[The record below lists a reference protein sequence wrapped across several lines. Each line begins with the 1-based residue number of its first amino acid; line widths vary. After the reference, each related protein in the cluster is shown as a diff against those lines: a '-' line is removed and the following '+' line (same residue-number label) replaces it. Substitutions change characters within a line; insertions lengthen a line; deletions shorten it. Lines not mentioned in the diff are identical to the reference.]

1 MVIIVNVRWRDNNR
15 NPQIFGGT
23 ALKKW
28 DCPSEI
34 GTVGNYADWPQSSLQ
49 VLSFGITVI
58 KETVGL
64 DGLVVGTAGKGL
76 GAEEW

>member
-1 MVIIVNVRWRDNNR
+1 M
-15 NPQIFGGT
+15 T
-23 ALKKW
+23 AAISHLRLA
-28 DCPSEI
+28 
-34 GTVGNYADWPQSSLQ
+34 TQSSLQ